1 MTFFLISVRKPNDVV
16 FQLVRHEYLGILRSG
31 LIRNV
36 VLSDPSS
43 EAGDHT
49 QLRRL
54 LKGTEKTLGHL
65 SSTTH

>member
-1 MTFFLISVRKPNDVV
+1 M